1 MRLKR
6 CGFITNFCLCKSR
19 NLSNKTNIVIVEDD
33 PVVLESLVSFFKLH
47 KFIDVLKTFTSAE
60 EFLSWTESG
69 EETQFILLLD
79 IQLPGI
85 TGVEA
90 LPKIKTFLP
99 ALDVI
104 ILTTFEETDMIFKAL
119 SAGACSYVSKRSSLQ
134 RIKEAV
140 EVVAEGGSYMSPAIA
155 RKIADYYAPKK
166 NNQLTSRQLE
176 IVKGIVNGKSY
187 KMIATDLFISLDT
200 VRSHIK
206 NIYNTL
212 EINSKAELIRK
223 SYDNE
228 L

>member
-1 MRLKR
+1 MSEK
-6 CGFITNFCLCKSR
+6 I
-19 NLSNKTNIVIVEDD
+19 NIVIVEDD
-33 PVVLESLVSFFKLH
+33 PVVLESLVLFFKLH
-47 KFIDVLKTFTSAE
+47 ELLNVSQTFTSAE
-60 EFLSWTESG
+60 QLLSWIEKG
-69 EETQFILLLD
+69 EVMQFVLLLD

-90 LPKIKTFLP
+90 LPKIKSLLP
-99 ALDVI
+99 TLDVI

-166 NNQLTSRQLE
+166 HNQLTERQLE
-176 IVKGIVNGKSY
+176 IVRGIVIGKSY

-223 SYDNE
+223 SYNNE

>member
-1 MRLKR
+1 M
-6 CGFITNFCLCKSR
+6 SR
-19 NLSNKTNIVIVEDD
+19 KIDIVIVEDD
-33 PVVLESLVSFFKLH
+33 PVVLESLVSYFELH
-47 KFIDVLKTFTSAE
+47 ESVKVLITFVSAE
-60 EFLSWTESG
+60 KLLKWIKDG
-69 EETQFILLLD
+69 EHARFILLLD

-90 LPKIKTFLP
+90 LPQVKAFLP
-99 ALDVI
+99 DLDVI

-119 SAGACSYVSKRSSLQ
+119 SAGACSYVSKRTSLQ
-134 RIKEAV
+134 KIMEAV
-140 EVVAEGGSYMSPAIA
+140 EVVSQGGSYMSPAIA
-155 RKIADYYAPKK
+155 RKISDYYAPKK
-166 NNQLTSRQLE
+166 AQQLTERQLE

-187 KMIATDLFISLDT
+187 KMIASDLFISLDT

>member
-1 MRLKR
+1 MSEK
-6 CGFITNFCLCKSR
+6 I
-19 NLSNKTNIVIVEDD
+19 NIVIVEDD
-33 PVVLESLVSFFKLH
+33 PVVLESLVSFFNLH
-47 KFIDVLKTFTSAE
+47 ELLNVLQTFTSAE
-60 EFLSWTESG
+60 QLLSWIEEG
-69 EETQFILLLD
+69 KETQFILLLD

-90 LPKIKTFLP
+90 LPEIKIFLP
-99 ALDVI
+99 TVDVI

-166 NNQLTSRQLE
+166 NNQLTYRQLE

-187 KMIATDLFISLDT
+187 KMIANDLFISLDT

-212 EINSKAELIRK
+212 EINSKAELIKK

>member
-1 MRLKR
+1 MTKD
-6 CGFITNFCLCKSR
+6 IH
-19 NLSNKTNIVIVEDD
+19 IAIVEDD
-33 PVVLESLVSFFKLH
+33 PVVLEGLIAFFQMQPNVQLLNTFNNSEA
-47 KFIDVLKTFTSAE
+47 FIKWIETE
-60 EFLSWTESG
+60 ELSK
-69 EETQFILLLD
+69 FILLLD
-79 IQLPGI
+79 IQLPGK
-85 TGVEA
+85 TGVQA
-90 LPKIKTFLP
+90 LPQIKNLLP
-99 ALDVI
+99 NLDVI

-119 SAGACSYVSKRSSLQ
+119 SAGACSYVSKRASLQ
-134 RIKEAV
+134 KIKEAV
-140 EVVAEGGSYMSPAIA
+140 EVVAQGGSYMSPAIA

-166 NNQLTSRQLE
+166 TQQLTERQLE

-187 KMIATDLFISLDT
+187 KMIANDLFISLDT